1 MKLYSTNPVNEVTLV
16 HSFFVWYIYIYY
28 KQIWNFD
35 NLIFFSFT
43 SILLERNQKKNVFH
57 DLMNVFFMFKLIQWI
72 YLLWLKP
79 IFTNSSFVVVIL
91 ISNVF
96 QVCAGSNI
104 CRLYST
110 LSFFQRLNS
119 AATEKGGN
127 NISCMLFWQKQR
139 GRFFP
144 W

>member
-1 MKLYSTNPVNEVTLV
+1 MKLYSTNPVHEVTLV
-16 HSFFVWYIYIYY
+16 HSFFVWYILS

-35 NLIFFSFT
+35 SLILFSFT
-43 SILLERNQKKNVFH
+43 SILLERNQKKNCISWF
-57 DLMNVFFMFKLIQWI
+57 NECFFTFKLIQWI

-96 QVCAGSNI
+96 QVCAGPNI